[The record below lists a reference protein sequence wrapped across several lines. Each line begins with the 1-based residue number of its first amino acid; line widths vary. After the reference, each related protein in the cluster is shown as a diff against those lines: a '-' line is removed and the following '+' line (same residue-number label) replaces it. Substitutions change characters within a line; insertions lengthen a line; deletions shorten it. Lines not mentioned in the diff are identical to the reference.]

1 MSNYR
6 TGIQNTAKGHKV
18 VLYSADNGKLI
29 LAGESLERRI
39 DAVKMANDLRD
50 AFNNKR
56 ESMPMDPIE
65 CFPKNHKWPA
75 NKGPNKKA
83 PVPGYTHIGSKR
95 PIDFFANNDSIRSF
109 AKGKKKAAT
118 KKK

>member
-6 TGIQNTAKGHKV
+6 TGIQKTLKGHKV

-29 LAGESLERRI
+29 LAGESLVRRI

-50 AFNNKR
+50 AFNNKH
-56 ESMPMDPIE
+56 ESIPMEPIE
-65 CFPKNHKWPA
+65 SFAKNHRWPA
-75 NKGPNKKA
+75 NKGP
-83 PVPGYTHIGSKR
+83 
-95 PIDFFANNDSIRSF
+95 
-109 AKGKKKAAT
+109 KKKTAT